1 MKDRKFPTLYK
12 VDIKGNIRHW
22 TIATKGASFYTEAGM
37 VGDEYKVMKS
47 KATETVEKIVD
58 KKNYVSAEDQA
69 EEEAMRLKSIEL
81 DKAEQLDYSRNR
93 QAEYPPMEDQLD
105 YIYHN
110 GVDKWKTDMIDP
122 VKNKYP
128 KE

>member
-22 TIATKGASFYTEAGM
+22 TIATTGASFYTEAGM

-47 KATETVEKIVD
+47 KATETVEKNVD

-69 EEEAMRLKSIEL
+69 EEEAMSK
-81 DKAEQLDYSRNR
+81 
-93 QAEYPPMEDQLD
+93 
-105 YIYHN
+105 
-110 GVDKWKTDMIDP
+110 
-122 VKNKYP
+122 
-128 KE
+128 